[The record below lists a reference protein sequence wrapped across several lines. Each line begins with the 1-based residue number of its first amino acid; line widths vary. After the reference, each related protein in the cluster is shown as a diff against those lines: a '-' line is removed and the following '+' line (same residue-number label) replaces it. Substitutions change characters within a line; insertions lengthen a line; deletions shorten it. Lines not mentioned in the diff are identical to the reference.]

1 MIDKKMKETLLA
13 AAVKAAENAYCPYSK
28 FRVGAAVLTKSG
40 KIFGGGNIE
49 NVSYGGT
56 VCAER
61 VAVWKAVSE
70 GERDIVAI
78 AVIGPGTKEAYP
90 CALCRQVMLEFGLD
104 MLVISGDAEGNY
116 MGERVLRDLVPFPFT
131 PSALLGDEA

>member
-1 MIDKKMKETLLA
+1 MIDEKMKKKLLA
-13 AAVKAAENAYCPYSK
+13 EAVKAGKNSYSPYSK

-40 KIFGGGNIE
+40 KIYGGTNIE

-70 GERDIVAI
+70 GEREMEAI
-78 AVIGPGTKEAYP
+78 AVIGPGTVEAYP
-90 CALCRQVMLEFGLD
+90 CAICRQVLLEFGLD
-104 MLVISGDAEGNY
+104 MLVISGDEKGNY
-116 MGERVLRDLVPFPFT
+116 MGEMRLRDLVPFPFT
-131 PSALLGDEA
+131 PSALLGDD

>member
-1 MIDKKMKETLLA
+1 MIDENMKKKLLSE
-13 AAVKAAENAYCPYSK
+13 AVKAGENSYSPYSK
-28 FRVGAAVLTKSG
+28 FRVGAAVLTKNG
-40 KIFGGGNIE
+40 KIYGGTNIE

-70 GERDIVAI
+70 GEREMEAI
-78 AVIGPGTKEAYP
+78 AVIGPGSKEGYP
-90 CALCRQVMLEFGLD
+90 CALCRQVLLEFGLD

-116 MGERVLRDLVPFPFT
+116 LGERSLRDLVPFPFT
-131 PSALLGDEA
+131 PSALLGDD

>member
-1 MIDKKMKETLLA
+1 MIDANMKKNLLS
-13 AAVKAAENAYCPYSK
+13 AAVKAGQHSYSPYSN
-28 FRVGAAVLTKSG
+28 FRVGAAVLTKGG
-40 KIFGGGNIE
+40 KVYGGTNIE

-70 GERDIVAI
+70 GEKEIEAI
-78 AVIGPGTKEAYP
+78 AVIGPASSEAYP

-104 MLVISGDAEGNY
+104 MLVISGDAQGNY
-116 MGERVLRDLVPFPFT
+116 LGEKTLRELVPFPFT
-131 PSALLGDEA
+131 PDALLGEQ

>member
-1 MIDKKMKETLLA
+1 MIDTEMKTKLLED
-13 AAVKAAENAYCPYSK
+13 AVKAAKNSYSPYSH
-28 FRVGAAVLTKSG
+28 FAVGAAVLTK
-40 KIFGGGNIE
+40 GGNIYLGANIE

-70 GERDIVAI
+70 GEHEMEAI
-78 AVIGPGTKEAYP
+78 AVVGPGTKEGYP
-90 CALCRQVMLEFGLD
+90 CAICRQVLLEFGLD

-116 MGERVLRDLVPFPFT
+116 LGERSLRDLVPFPFT
-131 PSALLGDEA
+131 PSALLGED

>member
-1 MIDKKMKETLLA
+1 MIDKKKKEELLA
-13 AAVKAAENAYCPYSK
+13 AAVKAAEFSYSPYSN
-28 FRVGAAVLTKSG
+28 FRVGAALLTKSG
-40 KIFGGGNIE
+40 KVFGGTNIE

-70 GERDIVAI
+70 GEKEFEAM

-90 CALCRQVMLEFGLD
+90 CALCRQVILEFGLD
-104 MLVISGDAEGNY
+104 ILIISGDAQGNY
-116 MGERVLRDLVPFPFT
+116 MGEKTMRELVPFPFT
-131 PSALLGDEA
+131 PDALLGEK